1 MAQKVFIIFL
11 TVGILGSLVYYMYTI
26 SLRFED
32 SVITQLNKP
41 GVLPPP
47 PTPLPV
53 NPTPTPTPPSPIAPP
68 ASSGTLPLPPAP
80 IVPPPP
86 APAGQAMLSLSPAS
100 ISAKVGDEFRVD
112 IVVDTAG
119 QNIVAVLANLAFDK
133 SLIEAERIDVSGS
146 VFSLE
151 AERAVYP
158 GSVRVVR
165 GARAPGYNGAGGL
178 IASVYFRALAKGSGA
193 ITITLTKPGDGPS
206 RVILDDG
213 QGTDV
218 LKGVLGVRYSIL

>member
-32 SVITQLNKP
+32 SVITQLNNP
-41 GVLPPP
+41 GVLPSAPAPPTASPTPAPPPIAPPVSPGLPPP
-47 PTPLPV
+47 PT
-53 NPTPTPTPPSPIAPP
+53 
-68 ASSGTLPLPPAP
+68 TL
-80 IVPPPP
+80 PPP
-86 APAGQAMLSLSPAS
+86 APAGKATLSLSPAS

-112 IVVDTAG
+112 ILVDTAG
-119 QNIVAVLANLAFDK
+119 QDIVAVLANLFFDK
-133 SLIEAERIDVSGS
+133 SLVEAERIDVSGS
-146 VFSLE
+146 VFPLE

-165 GARAPGYNGAGGL
+165 GARAPGYNGSGGL

-193 ITITLTKPGDGPS
+193 ITITLTTPGDGPS
-206 RVILDDG
+206 RVIIDDG

-218 LKGVLGVRYSIL
+218 LRGVLGVRYSIL